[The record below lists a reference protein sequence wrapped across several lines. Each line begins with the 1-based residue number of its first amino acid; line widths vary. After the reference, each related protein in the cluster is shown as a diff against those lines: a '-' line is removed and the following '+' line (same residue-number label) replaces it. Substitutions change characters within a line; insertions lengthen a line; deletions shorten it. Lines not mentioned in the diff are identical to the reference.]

1 MGSGQYRRAVSVG
14 TVQHLDR
21 AGEFAVPGGFA
32 NYYVEHLSTSAMSI
46 GTYCVSAGGVDDQ
59 QPHPVDEVYVVLS
72 GTGTFESGTF
82 ESGTVES
89 GTVESG
95 AVESG
100 AVESGAVE
108 SGGRRV
114 DVGPGT
120 TLYVPAGEPHRFLEV
135 RTDLTVL
142 VVFAPPY
149 QGRNRP
155 SDHE

>member
-1 MGSGQYRRAVSVG
+1 M
-14 TVQHLDR
+14 QHLDR

-32 NYYVEHLSTSAMSI
+32 NYYVEHLSTSAMSV
-46 GTYCVSAGGVDDQ
+46 GTYCVPAGGVDDQ
-59 QPHPVDEVYVVLS
+59 QAHPVDEVYVVLS

-82 ESGTVES
+82 ESGTV
-89 GTVESG
+89 GSG

-120 TLYVPAGEPHRFLEV
+120 TLYVPAGERHRFLEV

-155 SDHE
+155 GDHG

>member
-46 GTYCVSAGGVDDQ
+46 GTYCVPAGGVDDQ

-72 GTGTFESGTF
+72 GTGTFESGT
-82 ESGTVES
+82 
-89 GTVESG
+89 
-95 AVESG
+95 
-100 AVESGAVE
+100 VESGAVE